1 MPISGE
7 QWQIYRTGFTIVVGA
22 IALLFGL
29 IKNEP
34 AMMTIGAGLIGFSPA
49 AKGP

>member
-1 MPISGE
+1 MPVTAD
-7 QWQIYRTGFTIVVGA
+7 QWQFYRTVFTIIMGA
-22 IALLFGL
+22 VSLVFGL
-29 IKNEP
+29 IKNEA